1 MKFYERYVR
10 LRTRLNPFRFKQD
23 GEMVKTVGIIEAL
36 MNRALVM
43 NDGAKAG
50 GKMPLPALY
59 PEPEGILDWAEDYI
73 RQLEEG
79 GLPFYGLYTEPG
91 MSMSDHSM
99 IEKDGRMHMF
109 YNRVTT
115 GYAWWEISVDTI
127 GHAVS
132 DDLIHWEIEPIAI
145 ATEKG
150 RFDDYQTWSPAVVQH
165 GDLYYMF
172 YTGCNINVAQAP
184 CLAVSKDLYHWE
196 HVASPL
202 FLPGDWC
209 PWDKNRWSNA
219 RDSMVFKD
227 DDGTYYMYYCTSKGT
242 FEKSQSAMGLA
253 SSQDLLHWKDEGA
266 TLELYTESAS
276 ESPYVVKH
284 NGKYYMFFTDC
295 DHHGTG
301 YAVSDHPLHGWK
313 IKPGEEHMIIPDSV
327 CASEVFQFKGQWY
340 ISYVHWIKTEL
351 VGVIGFK
358 ELFWEP
364 DGFRL
369 GRDLSE
375 CGKNGSTVTNNTDE
389 R

>member
-1 MKFYERYVR
+1 MTFYERYVR
-10 LRTRLNPFRFKQD
+10 LRARLNPFRLKQD
-23 GEMVKTVGIIEAL
+23 VEMVKTVGIIEAL

-43 NDGAKAG
+43 HDGAKAG
-50 GKMPLPALY
+50 GKMPSPALY
-59 PEPEGILDWAEDYI
+59 PQPEGMMDWAEDYI

-79 GLPFYGLYTEPG
+79 RLPFYGLYTEPG

-132 DDLIHWEIEPIAI
+132 DDLIHWEIEPVAI
-145 ATEKG
+145 AAEIG
-150 RFDDYQTWSPAVVQH
+150 RFDDYQTWSPAVIQH

-196 HVASPL
+196 HVSSPL
-202 FLPGDWC
+202 FIPGEWC
-209 PWDKNRWSNA
+209 PWDENRWSNA
-219 RDSMVFKD
+219 RDSMVFQD

-242 FEKSQSAMGLA
+242 FEKQQDAMGLA
-253 SSQDLLHWKDEGA
+253 SSTDLLHWKDKGA
-266 TLELYTESAS
+266 TLELYTERAS
-276 ESPYVVKH
+276 ESPFVVKRD
-284 NGKYYMFFTDC
+284 GKYYMFFTDC
-295 DHHGTG
+295 ARSGTG
-301 YAVSDHPLHGWK
+301 YAVSDHPLYGWK
-313 IKPGEEHMIIPDSV
+313 IKPGDEHIIISDSV

-340 ISYVHWIKTEL
+340 ISYVHWIHPEL

-358 ELFWEP
+358 ELFWET

-375 CGKNGSTVTNNTDE
+375 CEENDSTLQWD